1 MSWPEVALRLALNV
15 AIAAAIVFGLAAG
28 VCAPLVLLGAGAT
41 AELAVRP
48 YASNMADELLLGC
61 GAIITVLILIGL
73 CLNLTPWGLT
83 RGTWAVAWLI
93 VSGAVLAW
101 RSVLGIGRIRLSVTR
116 INSISLWVFAAL
128 LVFIAAG
135 AIAMAG
141 VHSWDQRPVLAFS
154 LLSKST
160 SAVVVEVDATSTTGT
175 YNIVA
180 TSDSPGAHHYF
191 SPPVVVRA
199 NARGQALKRS
209 VPINVSGRWTI
220 YLDSVRGPSHLREL
234 IVDVASN

>member
-1 MSWPEVALRLALNV
+1 
-15 AIAAAIVFGLAAG
+15 
-28 VCAPLVLLGAGAT
+28 
-41 AELAVRP
+41 
-48 YASNMADELLLGC
+48 
-61 GAIITVLILIGL
+61 
-73 CLNLTPWGLT
+73 
-83 RGTWAVAWLI
+83 
-93 VSGAVLAW
+93 
-101 RSVLGIGRIRLSVTR
+101 
-116 INSISLWVFAAL
+116 
-128 LVFIAAG
+128 
-135 AIAMAG
+135 
-141 VHSWDQRPVLAFS
+141 VLAFS